1 MADEKVEKVEKKYYC
16 ECCDYLTY
24 RKEHFNKHLLTAK
37 HKYMQ
42 KSQKW
47 LTTADEKVEKVEN
60 VEKVETEN
68 FQNIQTKE
76 LTCICGKSYKHRQ
89 SLFKHQ
95 QKCNYKEPVCEER
108 KSEVSN
114 ELVLKLLEK
123 LDDKDKMLISVVN
136 ENTELTK
143 KMVEIA
149 PNMGN
154 NNNNTINNNQKFNIN
169 VFLNEECKDAINMS
183 DFLKSIEVSF
193 EQLDYTKVNG
203 LEKGITK
210 VIMDNLNK
218 LSKYERPIHCTDMKR
233 ETIYIKDDDRWEKDK
248 DKEMIKK
255 VINKTSN
262 KNYTALVNW
271 KDENPNFMNYDEKQA
286 YFARTI
292 SNIGKPISGVEDKI
306 IKTLCKENYVKAD

>member
-1 MADEKVEKVEKKYYC
+1 
-16 ECCDYLTY
+16 
-24 RKEHFNKHLLTAK
+24 
-37 HKYMQ
+37 
-42 KSQKW
+42 
-47 LTTADEKVEKVEN
+47 
-60 VEKVETEN
+60 
-68 FQNIQTKE
+68 
-76 LTCICGKSYKHRQ
+76 
-89 SLFKHQ
+89 
-95 QKCNYKEPVCEER
+95 
-108 KSEVSN
+108 
-114 ELVLKLLEK
+114 
-123 LDDKDKMLISVVN
+123 MLINVVN

-286 YFARTI
+286 YFA
-292 SNIGKPISGVEDKI
+292 KH
-306 IKTLCKENYVKAD
+306 IKYKENY

>member
-1 MADEKVEKVEKKYYC
+1 
-16 ECCDYLTY
+16 
-24 RKEHFNKHLLTAK
+24 
-37 HKYMQ
+37 MQ
-42 KSQKW
+42 KSQKRI
-47 LTTADEKVEKVEN
+47 TTDDKKVANVGEVEN
-60 VEKVETEN
+60 VN
-68 FQNIQTKE
+68 FQNIETKE
-76 LTCICGKSYKHRQ
+76 FNCLCGKSYKFRQ
-89 SLFKHQ
+89 GLFKHQ

-143 KMVEIA
+143 KIVEII
-149 PNMGN
+149 PNVGGHHNTN
-154 NNNNTINNNQKFNIN
+154 NSHNTNNFNIN
-169 VFLNEECKDAINMS
+169 MFLNEQCKDAINMT
-183 DFLKSIEVSF
+183 DFVNSIEVSF
-193 EQLDYTKVNG
+193 EQLDYTKTQG

-233 ETIYIKDDDRWEKDK
+233 ETIYIKDDDKWEKDK
-248 DKEMIKK
+248 DKEIIKK

-271 KDENPNFMNYDEKQA
+271 KDENPNFMNYDDKQA

-292 SNIGKPISGVEDKI
+292 SNIGKPISSVEDKI
-306 IKTLCKENYVKAD
+306 IKTLCKENYVKNDE